1 MKYKLGDIVK
11 EVIDYRG
18 KTPKKLG
25 FEWSKSGI
33 RALSAKNIKTGQIVQ
48 PESIRYV
55 SKEDYPKWMKQEVER
70 GTILITSEAPF
81 GQIFY
86 WDSDEKIVLSQR
98 LFAIKVK
105 DEFDSKYIY
114 YRMTSNEFQ
123 GELKARATGSTVTGL
138 RQPELMKC
146 EIDIPDLE
154 IQRKIVRIL
163 SAFDKKIELNN
174 IENNILQSIID
185 IQYRK
190 VFSGN
195 KNNNKVK
202 ASDLF
207 DYEGGYSYTSAELV
221 DESDIGMMTIKN
233 FERAGGFKIDG
244 FKALNPKK
252 GITKTAALYDIFIS
266 CTDVTQNADII
277 GNAIMLLDVDKYSI
291 VTYSMDLVKIIP
303 KINRFALYAIL
314 SSKDFKNYALGYKS
328 GTTVL
333 HLNKKCLTE
342 YEIAL
347 PYKKLLD
354 VFGTTIEKACKKI
367 AINFTENR
375 CLSQI
380 RDSLL
385 PKLMSGDINLDK
397 VMNE

>member
-1 MKYKLGDIVK
+1 MDYRRYRLDQLLEIKYGKDKKLVESINGKYPIFGTGGLMGYANDFLYDKPSILIGRKGTISKVKYVDEPFWTVDTLFWTKINDAIVDPKFLYYKLSC
-11 EVIDYRG
+11 IDFNNYN
-18 KTPKKLG
+18 
-25 FEWSKSGI
+25 E
-33 RALSAKNIKTGQIVQ
+33 
-48 PESIRYV
+48 
-55 SKEDYPKWMKQEVER
+55 
-70 GTILITSEAPF
+70 GTTIPSLRTETLNRI
-81 GQIFY
+81 
-86 WDSDEKIVLSQR
+86 
-98 LFAIKVK
+98 
-105 DEFDSKYIY
+105 
-114 YRMTSNEFQ
+114 
-123 GELKARATGSTVTGL
+123 EL
-138 RQPELMKC
+138 E
-146 EIDIPDLE
+146 IPDLE
-154 IQRKIVRIL
+154 TQKKITHIL
-163 SAFDKKIELNN
+163 FALDKKIELNN
-174 IENNILQSIID
+174 NENNTLQSIID
-185 IQYRK
+185 TQYRK

-195 KNNNKVK
+195 KSNNKVK

-207 DYEGGYSYTSAELV
+207 AYEGGYSYTSVELA

-233 FERAGGFKIDG
+233 FERTGGFKVDG

-277 GNAIMLLDVDKYSI
+277 GNAIMLLDTDKYST
-291 VTYSMDLVKIIP
+291 VTYSMDLVRIIP
-303 KINRFALYAIL
+303 KINRFTLYAIL

-333 HLNKKCLTE
+333 HLNKKCLAE

-347 PYKKLLD
+347 PDEKSLE
-354 VFGTTIEKACKKI
+354 VFGATIEKACKKI
-367 AINFTENR
+367 AINLTENR